1 MEILLSQIKD
11 SSIHYVIA
19 GKGDQHDSLI
29 QMAKDLKIDKQLH
42 LIGYRSDIS
51 ELYKMADIYILPSI
65 REGLNV
71 SVMEAMSSGLPCIVS
86 DIRGNRDLIDDNKG
100 GYLVS
105 PNDSKEIARKI
116 VEIQG
121 KETFGEY
128 NRKKSKFYD
137 CHVINEQMKSIYEG
151 KF

>member
-42 LIGYRSDIS
+42 LIGYRSDVS
-51 ELYKMADIYILPSI
+51 ELYKMADLYTLPSY

-71 SVMEAMSSGLPCIVS
+71 SVMEAMSSGLPCIIS
-86 DIRGNRDLIDDNKG
+86 DIRGNRDLVDDNKG
-100 GYLVS
+100 GYLINPEDYNSFV
-105 PNDSKEIARKI
+105 NRILYIKSKESLY
-116 VEIQG
+116 
-121 KETFGEY
+121 GEY
-128 NRKKSKFYD
+128 NKKRL
-137 CHVINEQMKSIYEG
+137 
-151 KF
+151 